1 MCYYEYAKAKGD
13 IKMIKI
19 RVQFFD
25 KETGECYQDNL
36 MKFDN
41 RKQALDY
48 IDTLLPKMS
57 MRFTEVRF
65 TINEY

>member
-1 MCYYEYAKAKGD
+1 
-13 IKMIKI
+13 MIKI

-25 KETGECYQDNL
+25 KETGECYQDDL
-36 MKFDN
+36 MEFEN
-41 RKQALDY
+41 RKQAIDY
-48 IDTLLPKMS
+48 IDTLLPKMA

>member
-1 MCYYEYAKAKGD
+1 
-13 IKMIKI
+13 MIKI
-19 RVQFFD
+19 RVQFVVKD
-25 KETGECYQDNL
+25 TGECYQDDL

-48 IDTLLPKMS
+48 IDTLLPKMA

>member
-1 MCYYEYAKAKGD
+1 
-13 IKMIKI
+13 MIKI
-19 RVQFFD
+19 RVQFVD

-36 MKFDN
+36 MEFDN
-41 RKQALDY
+41 RKKALDY
-48 IDTLLPKMS
+48 IDTLLPQMS

>member
-1 MCYYEYAKAKGD
+1 MT
-13 IKMIKI
+13 KI
-19 RVQFFD
+19 RVQFID
-25 KETGECYQDNL
+25 NQTGECYQDDL